1 MFSTVELLERAKV
14 AAGDASDYRIAQ
26 LLGVPRGTVSSY
38 RRGISRPENPIA
50 MRLADLCGLDP
61 VEVVA
66 SVNLERAKSDT
77 DRELW
82 EMILTRCRTPRR
94 QKSGN

>member
-1 MFSTVELLERAKV
+1 
-14 AAGDASDYRIAQ
+14 
-26 LLGVPRGTVSSY
+26 
-38 RRGISRPENPIA
+38 

-66 SVNLERAKSDT
+66 SVNLERAKSET

-82 EMILTRCRTPRR
+82 EMILKRCKPVKARKT
-94 QKSGN
+94 GH

>member
-1 MFSTVELLERAKV
+1 MLSTIELLDRAKSV
-14 AAGDASDYRIAQ
+14 AGDVSDYRLAQ
-26 LLGVPRGTVSSY
+26 LLGVPATTVSNY
-38 RRGISRPENPIA
+38 RVGRSRPENPIS

-66 SVNLERAKSDT
+66 SVNLERAKSET

-82 EMILTRCRTPRR
+82 EMILKRCKPVKARKT
-94 QKSGN
+94 GH

>member
-1 MFSTVELLERAKV
+1 MLERAKT
-14 AAGDASDYRIAQ
+14 ATGGASDYRIAQ
-26 LLGVPRGTVSSY
+26 LLGVPRTTISNY
-38 RRGISRPENPIA
+38 RTGLRVPENPIA

-66 SVNLERAKSDT
+66 SVNLERAKSET

-82 EMILTRCRTPRR
+82 KMILTRCRPVKAR
-94 QKSGN
+94 KIGH

>member
-1 MFSTVELLERAKV
+1 LLSTLDLLERAKA
-14 AAGDASDYRIAQ
+14 AAGGASDYRIAQ
-26 LLGVPRGTVSSY
+26 LLGVPRTTVSNY
-38 RRGISRPENPIA
+38 RNGVTRPENPIA

-66 SVNLERAKSDT
+66 SVNLERAKSET

-82 EMILTRCRTPRR
+82 EMILKRCRPVKASKT
-94 QKSGN
+94 GH

>member
-1 MFSTVELLERAKV
+1 MLSTLDLLDRAKS
-14 AAGDASDYRIAQ
+14 ATGGASDYRIAQ
-26 LLGVPRGTVSSY
+26 LLGVTRGAVSNYRNGVTV
-38 RRGISRPENPIA
+38 PENPIA

-66 SVNLERAKSDT
+66 SVNLERAKSET

-82 EMILTRCRTPRR
+82 EMILARCAAPKGRKT
-94 QKSGN
+94 GH

>member
-1 MFSTVELLERAKV
+1 
-14 AAGDASDYRIAQ
+14 
-26 LLGVPRGTVSSY
+26 
-38 RRGISRPENPIA
+38 

-66 SVNLERAKSDT
+66 SVNLERAKSET

-82 EMILTRCRTPRR
+82 EMILARCAGPKRGAPAH
-94 QKSGN
+94 